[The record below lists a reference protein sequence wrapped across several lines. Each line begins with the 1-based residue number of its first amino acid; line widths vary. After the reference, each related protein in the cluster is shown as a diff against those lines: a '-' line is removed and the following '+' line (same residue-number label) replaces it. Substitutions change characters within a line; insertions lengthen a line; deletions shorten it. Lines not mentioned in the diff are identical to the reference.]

1 MELVYTSQ
9 KSNFDPA
16 KRYRNP
22 EYFER
27 PEGGVAKVTL
37 IGDWPAVAEAYKAAN
52 VEVAVVKTVKP
63 KKVAGNKPAVKRIF
77 TVAEVADGKWLVNAD
92 GNQFGSPF
100 DSQDHAEAEAK
111 RLNEAE

>member
-27 PEGGVAKVTL
+27 PEAGVAKVTV
-37 IGDWPAVAEAYKAAN
+37 IGDWPAVAEAYKTAN
-52 VEVAVVKTVKP
+52 VEVAIVKTAKP
-63 KKVAGNKPAVKRIF
+63 KKAAANKPALKRIF

-92 GNQFGSPF
+92 GKPFGSPF
-100 DSQDHAEAEAK
+100 ESQDLAHAEAK
-111 RLNEAE
+111 RLTEAE

>member
-27 PEGGVAKVTL
+27 PEAGVAKVTV

-52 VEVAVVKTVKP
+52 VEVAIVKTAKP
-63 KKVAGNKPAVKRIF
+63 KKAAATKPVAKRII
-77 TVAEVADGKWLVNAD
+77 TVVEVADGKWALNAD
-92 GNQFGSPF
+92 GKVLGDPF
-100 DSQDHAEAEAK
+100 DSQDLAEAEVK
-111 RLNEAE
+111 RLTEAE

>member
-27 PEGGVAKVTL
+27 PEAGVAKVTV

-52 VEVAVVKTVKP
+52 VEVAIVKTAKP
-63 KKVAGNKPAVKRIF
+63 KKAAANKSAVKRII
-77 TVAEVADGKWLVNAD
+77 TVAEVADGKWVLNAD
-92 GNQFGSPF
+92 GKVLGDPF
-100 DSQDHAEAEAK
+100 ESQDLAETEAK
-111 RLNEAE
+111 RLTEAE

>member
-27 PEGGVAKVTL
+27 PEAGVVKVTL

-52 VEVAVVKTVKP
+52 VEVAVVKTAKP
-63 KKVAGNKPAVKRIF
+63 KKAVANKPAVKRIF
-77 TVAEVADGKWLVNAD
+77 TVAEVAHGKWVLNANGKVLGD
-92 GNQFGSPF
+92 PF
-100 DSQDHAEAEAK
+100 DSQDLAEAEAK
-111 RLNEAE
+111 RLTEAE

>member
-9 KSNFDPA
+9 KSDFDPA

-27 PEGGVAKVTL
+27 PEAGVAKVTL

-52 VEVAVVKTVKP
+52 VEVAIVKTAKP
-63 KKVAGNKPAVKRIF
+63 KKAAVNKPAVKRIF
-77 TVAEVADGKWLVNAD
+77 TVAEVADGKWVLNAD
-92 GNQFGSPF
+92 GKVLGDPF
-100 DSQDHAEAEAK
+100 DSQDLAEAEAK
-111 RLNEAE
+111 RLTEAE

>member
-27 PEGGVAKVTL
+27 PEAGVAKVTL

-52 VEVAVVKTVKP
+52 VEVAVVKTAKP
-63 KKVAGNKPAVKRIF
+63 KKAPANKPAVKRII
-77 TVAEVADGKWLVNAD
+77 TVAEVADGKWVLNAD
-92 GNQFGSPF
+92 GKVLGEPF
-100 DSQDHAEAEAK
+100 DSQDLAEAEAK
-111 RLNEAE
+111 RLTEAE

>member
-27 PEGGVAKVTL
+27 PEAGVVKVTL
-37 IGDWPAVAEAYKAAN
+37 IGDWPAVAEAYKSVN
-52 VEVAVVKTVKP
+52 VEVAIVKAAKP
-63 KKVAGNKPAVKRIF
+63 KKAVANKPAVKRII
-77 TVAEVADGKWLVNAD
+77 TVAEVADGKWVLNAD
-92 GNQFGSPF
+92 GKVLGDPF
-100 DSQDHAEAEAK
+100 DS
-111 RLNEAE
+111 

>member
-9 KSNFDPA
+9 KLNFDPA

-27 PEGGVAKVTL
+27 PEAGVAKVTL

-52 VEVAVVKTVKP
+52 VEVAIVKTATP
-63 KKVAGNKPAVKRIF
+63 KKAAGNKPAVKRIF
-77 TVAEVADGKWLVNAD
+77 TVAEIADGKWALNAD
-92 GNQFGSPF
+92 GKVLGDPF
-100 DSQDHAEAEAK
+100 DSQDLAEAEAK
-111 RLNEAE
+111 RLAEAE

>member
-27 PEGGVAKVTL
+27 PEAGVAKVTV

-52 VEVAVVKTVKP
+52 VEVAIVKTAKS
-63 KKVAGNKPAVKRIF
+63 KKTAANKPPVKRVF
-77 TVAEVADGKWLVNAD
+77 TVAGGVDGKWLVNAD
-92 GNQFGSPF
+92 GKVLGDPF
-100 DSQDHAEAEAK
+100 DSQDLAEAEVK
-111 RLNEAE
+111 RLTDAE